1 MLSLPISP
9 KVITLSGIYCIT
21 RFVVFHFTSDYSYD
35 VTIKSLTS
43 QISRCDIPA
52 AVREHV
58 TVTSWL
64 HEEGTAIEIAAER
77 EPRGKYTLLQSGDLV
92 IIEKLSLTSVTGT

>member
-1 MLSLPISP
+1 MFVTAHFVTYNCDIAN
-9 KVITLSGIYCIT
+9 VITFDLAESH
-21 RFVVFHFTSDYSYD
+21 FFHFTSDYNYD
-35 VTIKSLTS
+35 VTIKLLTS

-92 IIEKLSLTSVTGT
+92 IFENSH